1 MNKEQCFLLDCLK
14 AYLNGTSI
22 NDEYEINCDSLFSL
36 AMAHNLAPV
45 VFSVARNNPVL
56 LGCKKSYEAFK
67 DAFYDAIVCY
77 DMQKDAISEI
87 DGFLTDNG
95 IDHVFFKGSQLKEY
109 FPAPELRLM
118 SDIDLLIRLEDR
130 IRAKTAFL
138 KNGYTITEDNG
149 PVYNYKKGEI
159 LVECHTK
166 IVSGKVGNANAE
178 EFFEDAINHA
188 TFENH
193 RGTLDVQYNLMYLL
207 THIAHHFW
215 FYGAGAKMILDL
227 AVIIK
232 RFNPSI
238 DAVVDNMKDLHL
250 DEFARVIFTVCYDW
264 FNVGKAYDCDTDKAK
279 EFLISHGAF
288 GNTNRSIA
296 AVVKRKALEEGHT
309 STLAT
314 RLSLLFPSYKKM
326 KNIPYVK
333 FIEGRPYL
341 LAFGWI
347 YRIIYNLK
355 NKKAF
360 VKEAT
365 STLANDETEAEA
377 KKEIEFFE
385 EIGLL

>member
-1 MNKEQCFLLDCLK
+1 MNKEQCFLLDCLR

-22 NDEYEINCDSLFSL
+22 NDEYEIDCNSLFSL

-56 LGCKKSYEAFK
+56 LGCKRSYEAFK

-77 DMQKDAISEI
+77 DTQKDAISEI

-109 FPAPELRLM
+109 FPVPELRLM
-118 SDIDLLIRLEDR
+118 GDIDLLIRLEDR
-130 IRAKTAFL
+130 SRAKTAFL

-149 PVYNYKKGEI
+149 PVYNYKKDNI

-264 FNVGKAYDCDTDKAK
+264 FNVGKAYDCDADKAK

-288 GNTNRSIA
+288 GNTNRSKA

-355 NKKAF
+355 YKKAF

-377 KKEIEFFE
+377 KKEIKFFE

>member
-1 MNKEQCFLLDCLK
+1 MNKEQCFLLDCLR

-22 NDEYEINCDSLFSL
+22 NDEYEIDCNSLFSL

-45 VFSVARNNPVL
+45 VFSVAKNNPVL
-56 LGCKKSYEAFK
+56 FQSKSSYKAFK

-77 DMQKDAISEI
+77 DMQKNAINEI
-87 DGFLTDNG
+87 DTLLTDNG
-95 IDHVFFKGSQLKEY
+95 IDHVFFKGAQLKEY

-130 IRAKTAFL
+130 SRAKAVFL
-138 KNGYTITEDNG
+138 KNGYTLTHDNG

-193 RGTLDVQYNLMYLL
+193 KGTLEAQYNLMYLL

-238 DAVVDNMKDLHL
+238 DAVVDKMKDLQL

-264 FNVGKAYDCDTDKAK
+264 FNVGKAYDCYTDKAK

-288 GNTNRSIA
+288 GNTNRSKA

-341 LAFGWI
+341 LLFGWI

-355 NKKAF
+355 YKKAF

>member
-1 MNKEQCFLLDCLK
+1 MNKEQCFLLDCLR

-22 NDEYEINCDSLFSL
+22 NDEYEIDCDSLFSL

-130 IRAKTAFL
+130 SRAKTAFL

-149 PVYNYKKGEI
+149 PVYNYKKDNI

-250 DEFARVIFTVCYDW
+250 GKFARVIFTVCYDW

-296 AVVKRKALEEGHT
+296 AVVKRKALEEGYT

-377 KKEIEFFE
+377 KKEIKFFE

>member
-1 MNKEQCFLLDCLK
+1 MNKEQCFLLDCLR

-22 NDEYEINCDSLFSL
+22 NDEYEIDCNSLFSL

-56 LGCKKSYEAFK
+56 LGCKRSYEAFK

-77 DMQKDAISEI
+77 DTQKDAISEI

-109 FPAPELRLM
+109 FPVPEFRLM
-118 SDIDLLIRLEDR
+118 GDIDLLIRLEDR
-130 IRAKTAFL
+130 SRAKTAFL

-149 PVYNYKKGEI
+149 PVYNYKKDNI

-309 STLAT
+309 SALAT

-377 KKEIEFFE
+377 KKEIKFFE

>member
-1 MNKEQCFLLDCLK
+1 MNKEQCFLLDCLR
-14 AYLNGTSI
+14 AYLNGASI
-22 NDEYEINCDSLFSL
+22 NDEYEIDCDSLFSL

-56 LGCKKSYEAFK
+56 LGCKKSYEAFE

-77 DMQKDAISEI
+77 DMQKNAINEI
-87 DGFLTDNG
+87 DTLLTDNG
-95 IDHVFFKGSQLKEY
+95 IDHVFFKGAQLKEY

-130 IRAKTAFL
+130 SRAKTAFL

-149 PVYNYKKGEI
+149 PVYNYKKDNI

-193 RGTLDVQYNLMYLL
+193 KGTLDVQYNLMYLL

-232 RFNPSI
+232 CFNPSI

-377 KKEIEFFE
+377 KKEIKFFE